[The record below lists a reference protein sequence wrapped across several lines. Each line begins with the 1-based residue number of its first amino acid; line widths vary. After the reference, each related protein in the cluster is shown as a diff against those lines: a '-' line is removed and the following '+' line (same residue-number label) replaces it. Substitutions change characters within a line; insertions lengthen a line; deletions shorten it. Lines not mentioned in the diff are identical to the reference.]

1 MDLEEQFIQVIV
13 GSLMVNSKMEIYMD
27 INDVL
32 NKEVTV
38 MKKNV

>member
-1 MDLEEQFIQVIV
+1 MDLEELFIKKKD
-13 GSLMVNSKMEIYMD
+13 GWLMVNSKMEIYMD

>member
-32 NKEVTV
+32 IKEVTV